1 MNKIR
6 KFYDYEM
13 INVYAR
19 GGKKFTEQA
28 KTIIARKS
36 PEPKGSQEQTAAGS
50 KKKKHKKEQKWRHRH
65 LSLCT
70 HNRRPVTYNGLHSYQ
85 SPRTQPS
92 NEQCSFNP

>member
-36 PEPKGSQEQTAAGS
+36 PEPKGSQEQTAES
-50 KKKKHKKEQKWRHRH
+50 KK
-65 LSLCT
+65 T
-70 HNRRPVTYNGLHSYQ
+70 T
-85 SPRTQPS
+85 
-92 NEQCSFNP
+92 